1 MNKQLMEEVQL
12 LLSSDNINRMQL
24 MQLITPLSNEE
35 QISMMSSFTPEQ
47 YKIFIETIFSL
58 EFNQYQYLMSK
69 AQLEYDI
76 YITDPRGYLNEKVK
90 RYKELTEEEK
100 IELINKVDQSRNRLL
115 IREEYGSLMCD
126 ALLQHTNLKHSN
138 STILDSIGVID
149 FNLEFMSLY
158 IDFLSVN
165 EDMFMERDI
174 SELKNSIKKSIYGS
188 SESMLLASY
197 LNELKN
203 GNADSFL
210 VIPIVQSLPSGGIHT
225 SSILIKKEDEKF
237 VISYLDKAM
246 YYDFSLTNGAPKVD
260 RKTDSNFS
268 SRIKNI
274 FYSNQSEKHYKI
286 AVPLMMEF
294 ENSTENRARLMYI
307 IDLATS
313 YNGRSIQ
320 MNIKSEKNEHL
331 LVQKELINAS
341 NRCYWGK
348 EIYDA
353 QMYVKNCYIKCI
365 GASMQQVLGDSFI
378 DLNYQV
384 NQGEAIVKK
393 IPGNSAKTV
402 SINLAELMKYRLI
415 KMGYRKEVTDYID
428 KIIYLYLKEKEKA
441 RKPLEKRAA
450 AIQLAN
456 KINDERIPL
465 FKKEKEINFKSRL
478 ITNLKDGLLNRIS
491 FVNTI
496 ASMEDNVLI
505 ENTDEIAQ
513 VKEIIRLKKDDKHL
527 SNNLY
532 LDETTNEIINN
543 TKKQESH
550 DENLENN
557 TKEKSKQIKD
567 DR

>member
-69 AQLEYDI
+69 AQMEYDI

-274 FYSNQSEKHYKI
+274 FYSNQSEKNYKI

-341 NRCYWGK
+341 NWCYWGK

-378 DLNYQV
+378 DLDYQV

-415 KMGYRKEVTDYID
+415 KMGYHKEVTDYID
-428 KIIYLYLKEKEKA
+428 KIIHLYLKEKEKA

-465 FKKEKEINFKSRL
+465 FKKEKEINFKSQL
-478 ITNLKDGLLNRIS
+478 IPNLKDGLLNRIS

-505 ENTDEIAQ
+505 ENTDEIARIQ
-513 VKEIIRLKKDDKHL
+513 ENIRLKKDDKHL

-532 LDETTNEIINN
+532 LNETINDIINN

-550 DENLENN
+550 DEKLENN